1 MDKLDA
7 FKEFVRGNPGLIKHV
22 KSNDMTWQKF
32 YEIYDL
38 YGAEDNI
45 WKPYL
50 NTSDNRV
57 AETVTT
63 AAAGAIGFND
73 IVNWLKNVDINTVQS
88 GINSVQRVVGVLQ
101 DFTTKD
107 KSETPKEEYRPRP
120 LYKNFDD

>member
-45 WKPYL
+45 WNPYL
-50 NTSDNRV
+50 NTSDN
-57 AETVTT
+57 
-63 AAAGAIGFND
+63 

-107 KSETPKEEYRPRP
+107 KTETPKEEYRPRP
-120 LYKNFDD
+120 LYKHFDD